1 MKQRNNKIV
10 LFILLIV
17 IALFVLI
24 IGFGQW
30 TIASIPFQNPEYV
43 SESALY
49 KQTIKIIIG
58 IIMMI
63 VGAITLIGSIIG
75 IVVTKNK
82 NE

>member
-30 TIASIPFQNPEYV
+30 AIASIPFQDPEYV

-75 IVVTKNK
+75 MAVTKNK